1 MALEQLPGDFFGPV
15 LCVIAYETE
24 EEAIRIAN
32 DSRYDLN
39 ALVSGTD
46 QKCARSVA
54 SRQRLGPRRDE
65 LHVRRTTSSPWGE
78 FKHSSV
84 SRESISTESRRS
96 SNHAPSLSSMAH
108 FSLTHDRR
116 KLP

>member
-1 MALEQLPGDFFGPV
+1 MALEPLPGDFYGPV

-24 EEAIRIAN
+24 EEAIRIVN
-32 DSRYDLN
+32 DSRHDLHV
-39 ALVSGTD
+39 LVSGTD
-46 QKCARSVA
+46 QKRARSVA
-54 SRQRLGPRRDE
+54 SRQRVGPRRDE
-65 LHVRRTTSSPWGE
+65 RHVRRTTSSPWGG

-84 SRESISTESRRS
+84 SRESMSTESRRS
-96 SNHAPSLSSMAH
+96 SNHAPSPNSMAH